1 MAETLLS
8 PGVLARENDL
18 SAVTAQPI
26 QAGAAIIGPTVKGP
40 VGIPTLVTSYSEYT
54 QAFGTTFLSGSLQ
67 QEFLTSNSAYN
78 YFNNGGTTLLVTRVV
93 SGSFTSATSTNIEGG
108 ESGVL
113 ETGADVLLGS
123 IGTNPTDAGAA
134 TYTSVATTNSGAGTG
149 AIVTAVVAGTTAP
162 TITSITATSAGSG
175 YEVGDVLTIA
185 AGDLGTGQLITAQN
199 VLSISNGA
207 AYALGAVTGPFTVA
221 QSSTTGTGTGAS
233 FTITGD
239 ATNVSALTV
248 SSIGTGHAATDV
260 ITISAADLITAGFT
274 GATGNLTITLG
285 AGSTNVADSSAATI
299 TLVADDIT
307 TNLSFTLKTFGEGAI
322 MNSSGSEV
330 NGALVSGS
338 NDNLRWEIPQFST
351 SSGTFT
357 LLVRRGSD
365 TTDAKTVLESF
376 TNLSLDPTAPNYI
389 SKVIGDSYKTVNTS
403 DTTPYVQDNGTY
415 PNRSRY
421 VYISAVNSK
430 TPQYFDN
437 NGDFKGEYTASLP
450 AIASGSFENATGQV
464 YFETAGAA
472 FNEQIVTATNIQG
485 LNNTN
490 YTTSIDLLSNQDE
503 YIFNSITVPGIMIE
517 TAPSTTTK
525 LINMVQERG
534 DAIAIVDASTYGA
547 TINSM
552 TAEASS
558 YNSSY
563 AAVYAPWLQTTS
575 PETGELVWV
584 PASTMIP
591 GVYAYNDR
599 VGEAWFAPAGLNRGG
614 LATVVR
620 PERKFSQSNRD
631 VLYQGKVNPIASF
644 PGSGTV
650 VFGQKTLQTKASA
663 LDRVNVRRLLIQLK
677 SYISQVADNLVF
689 EQNTIATRNAF
700 LSQVN
705 PYLESVQQRQGLYAF
720 KVIMDSSNNTADV
733 IDRNQLIGQI
743 YLQPTK
749 TAEFIYL
756 DFNVLPT
763 GATFPA

>member
-18 SAVTAQPI
+18 SAITAQPI
-26 QAGAAIIGPTVKGP
+26 QAGAAIIGPAVKGP
-40 VGIPTLVTSYSEYT
+40 VGIPTLVTSYSEYA
-54 QAFGTTFLSGSLQ
+54 QAFGTTFLSGSVP
-67 QEFLTSNSAYN
+67 QEFLTSVSAYN

-93 SGSFTSATSTNIEGG
+93 SGSFTSATSTDIQNNV

-113 ETGADVLLGS
+113 DIATDALLTS
-123 IGTNPTDAGAA
+123 ITVNPTDCDAA
-134 TYTSVATTNSGAGTG
+134 TYTSVALTGGTGTG
-149 AIVTAVVAGTTAP
+149 AIATVVCAGNTGTGDS
-162 TITSITATSAGSG
+162 TITSITITTPGSG
-175 YEVGDVLTIA
+175 YVVGDSLTIA
-185 AGDLGTGQLITAQN
+185 ALALGTA
-199 VLSISNGA
+199 
-207 AYALGAVTGPFTVA
+207 
-221 QSSTTGTGTGAS
+221 
-233 FTITGD
+233 
-239 ATNVSALTV
+239 
-248 SSIGTGHAATDV
+248 
-260 ITISAADLITAGFT
+260 
-274 GATGNLTITLG
+274 
-285 AGSTNVADSSAATI
+285 SSAATI
-299 TLVADDIT
+299 VLDAADIV
-307 TNLSFTLKTFGEGAI
+307 NNISFTLKTFGQGAI
-322 MNSSGSEV
+322 FNSSGSEV
-330 NGALVSGS
+330 DGALVSGS
-338 NDNLRWEIPQFST
+338 ADNLRWEVVSNST
-351 SSGTFT
+351 SSGTFS
-357 LLVRRGSD
+357 LLVRQGND
-365 TTDAKTVLESF
+365 TTNQKSVLESYS
-376 TNLSLDPTAPNYI
+376 NLSLDPTAPNYI
-389 SKVIGDSYKTVNTS
+389 SKVIGDVYKTINTT
-403 DTTPYVQDNGTY
+403 DTTPYVQVNGTY

-421 VYISAVNSK
+421 IYVSAVNAK
-430 TPQYFDN
+430 TPVYFDN
-437 NGDFKGEYTASLP
+437 NGNFKSEYTASLP
-450 AIASGSFENATGQV
+450 LVGSGSFESATGQV
-464 YFETAGAA
+464 YFNTAGAA
-472 FNEQIVTATNIQG
+472 MNEKIINAANIQG

-490 YTTSIDLLSNQDE
+490 YTTSISLLGNQDE
-503 YIFNSITVPGIMIE
+503 YIFNSITAPGLMIE
-517 TAPSTTTK
+517 TAPTTVTS

-534 DAIAIVDASTYGA
+534 DAIAIVDASVYGS

-552 TAEASS
+552 TSEAAS

-575 PETGELVWV
+575 PSTGDLVWV

-620 PERKFSQSNRD
+620 PERKFSQSDRD
-631 VLYQGKVNPIASF
+631 TLYTGKVNPIASF

-677 SYISQVADNLVF
+677 GYISQVADNLVF

>member
-1 MAETLLS
+1 
-8 PGVLARENDL
+8 
-18 SAVTAQPI
+18 
-26 QAGAAIIGPTVKGP
+26 
-40 VGIPTLVTSYSEYT
+40 
-54 QAFGTTFLSGSLQ
+54 
-67 QEFLTSNSAYN
+67 
-78 YFNNGGTTLLVTRVV
+78 
-93 SGSFTSATSTNIEGG
+93 
-108 ESGVL
+108 
-113 ETGADVLLGS
+113 
-123 IGTNPTDAGAA
+123 
-134 TYTSVATTNSGAGTG
+134 
-149 AIVTAVVAGTTAP
+149 
-162 TITSITATSAGSG
+162 
-175 YEVGDVLTIA
+175 
-185 AGDLGTGQLITAQN
+185 
-199 VLSISNGA
+199 
-207 AYALGAVTGPFTVA
+207 
-221 QSSTTGTGTGAS
+221 
-233 FTITGD
+233 
-239 ATNVSALTV
+239 
-248 SSIGTGHAATDV
+248 
-260 ITISAADLITAGFT
+260 
-274 GATGNLTITLG
+274 
-285 AGSTNVADSSAATI
+285 
-299 TLVADDIT
+299 
-307 TNLSFTLKTFGEGAI
+307 

-330 NGALVSGS
+330 DGALVSGS

-421 VYISAVNSK
+421 VYISAVNAK

-437 NGDFKGEYTASLP
+437 NGDFKGEFTSSLP
-450 AIASGSFENATGQV
+450 ELASGSFESATGQV
-464 YFETAGAA
+464 YFTTAGAA
-472 FNEQIVTATNIQG
+472 FNEQIINSENIQG

-552 TAEASS
+552 TSEASS

-631 VLYQGKVNPIASF
+631 TLYQGKVNPIASF

>member
-18 SAVTAQPI
+18 SAITAQPI

-40 VGIPTLVTSYSEYT
+40 VGIPTLVTSYSEYAA
-54 QAFGTTFLSGSLQ
+54 AFGTTFTSASLQ

-93 SGSFTSATSTNIEGG
+93 SGSFTSATSTNI
-108 ESGVL
+108 SGS
-113 ETGADVLLGS
+113 GNA
-123 IGTNPTDAGAA
+123 
-134 TYTSVATTNSGAGTG
+134 VAT
-149 AIVTAVVAGTTAP
+149 
-162 TITSITATSAGSG
+162 
-175 YEVGDVLTIA
+175 
-185 AGDLGTGQLITAQN
+185 
-199 VLSISNGA
+199 
-207 AYALGAVTGPFTVA
+207 
-221 QSSTTGTGTGAS
+221 
-233 FTITGD
+233 
-239 ATNVSALTV
+239 
-248 SSIGTGHAATDV
+248 
-260 ITISAADLITAGFT
+260 
-274 GATGNLTITLG
+274 
-285 AGSTNVADSSAATI
+285 
-299 TLVADDIT
+299 
-307 TNLSFTLKTFGEGAI
+307 SFTLKTFGEGAI

-338 NDNLRWEIPQFST
+338 SDNLRWEVAGFST
-351 SSGTFT
+351 SSGTFS
-357 LLVRRGSD
+357 LLIRRGDDNTSE
-365 TTDAKTVLESF
+365 KTVLESYA
-376 TNLSLDPTAPNYI
+376 NLSLDPTAPNYI
-389 SKVIGDSYKTVNTS
+389 SKVIGDSFKTVNTS

-421 VYISAVNSK
+421 VYVSAVNSK
-430 TPQYFDN
+430 TSQYFDN
-437 NGDFKGEYTASLP
+437 NGDFKSEYTSSLP
-450 AIASGSFENATGQV
+450 AIASGSFESATGQV
-464 YFETAGAA
+464 YFNTAGAA
-472 FNEQIVTATNIQG
+472 FNESITTAANIQG

-534 DAIAIVDASTYGA
+534 DALAIIDASVYGSTLLA
-547 TINSM
+547 M

-631 VLYQGKVNPIASF
+631 TLYQGKVNPIASF
-644 PGSGTV
+644 PGSGVV

-677 SYISQVADNLVF
+677 SFISQIADNLVF

-720 KVIMDSSNNTADV
+720 KVIMDDSNNTADV
-733 IDRNQLIGQI
+733 IDRNELIGQI

-763 GATFPA
+763 GATFPS

>member
-54 QAFGTTFLSGSLQ
+54 QAFGTTFLSASLQ

-93 SGSFTSATSTNIEGG
+93 SGSFTSATSTNI
-108 ESGVL
+108 SG
-113 ETGADVLLGS
+113 
-123 IGTNPTDAGAA
+123 
-134 TYTSVATTNSGAGTG
+134 
-149 AIVTAVVAGTTAP
+149 
-162 TITSITATSAGSG
+162 
-175 YEVGDVLTIA
+175 
-185 AGDLGTGQLITAQN
+185 
-199 VLSISNGA
+199 
-207 AYALGAVTGPFTVA
+207 
-221 QSSTTGTGTGAS
+221 
-233 FTITGD
+233 
-239 ATNVSALTV
+239 SAL
-248 SSIGTGHAATDV
+248 
-260 ITISAADLITAGFT
+260 
-274 GATGNLTITLG
+274 
-285 AGSTNVADSSAATI
+285 STK
-299 TLVADDIT
+299 T
-307 TNLSFTLKTFGEGAI
+307 TSFTLKTFGEGTI

-415 PNRSRY
+415 PNKSRY
-421 VYISAVNSK
+421 VYISAVNAK

-437 NGDFKGEYTASLP
+437 NGDFKGEFTSSLP
-450 AIASGSFENATGQV
+450 QIASGSFESATGQV

-472 FNEQIVTATNIQG
+472 FNEQIVNSENIQG

-552 TAEASS
+552 TSEASS

-631 VLYQGKVNPIASF
+631 TLYQGKVNPIASF

>member
-18 SAVTAQPI
+18 SAITAQPI

-40 VGIPTLVTSYSEYT
+40 VGIPTLVTSYSEYAA
-54 QAFGTTFLSGSLQ
+54 AFGTTFTSASLQ

-93 SGSFTSATSTNIEGG
+93 SGSFTSATSTNISG
-108 ESGVL
+108 SGV
-113 ETGADVLLGS
+113 A
-123 IGTNPTDAGAA
+123 
-134 TYTSVATTNSGAGTG
+134 VAT
-149 AIVTAVVAGTTAP
+149 
-162 TITSITATSAGSG
+162 
-175 YEVGDVLTIA
+175 
-185 AGDLGTGQLITAQN
+185 
-199 VLSISNGA
+199 
-207 AYALGAVTGPFTVA
+207 
-221 QSSTTGTGTGAS
+221 
-233 FTITGD
+233 
-239 ATNVSALTV
+239 
-248 SSIGTGHAATDV
+248 
-260 ITISAADLITAGFT
+260 
-274 GATGNLTITLG
+274 
-285 AGSTNVADSSAATI
+285 
-299 TLVADDIT
+299 
-307 TNLSFTLKTFGEGAI
+307 SFTLKTFGEGAI

-338 NDNLRWEIPQFST
+338 SDNLRWEVAGFST
-351 SSGTFT
+351 SSGTFS
-357 LLVRRGSD
+357 LLIRRGDDNTSE
-365 TTDAKTVLESF
+365 KTVLESYA
-376 TNLSLDPTAPNYI
+376 NLSLDPTAPNYI
-389 SKVIGDSYKTVNTS
+389 SKVIGDSFKTVNTS

-421 VYISAVNSK
+421 VYVSAVNSK
-430 TPQYFDN
+430 TSQYFDN
-437 NGDFKGEYTASLP
+437 NGDFKSEYTSSLP
-450 AIASGSFENATGQV
+450 AIASGSFESATGQV
-464 YFETAGAA
+464 YFNTAGAA
-472 FNEQIVTATNIQG
+472 FNESITTAANIQG

-534 DAIAIVDASTYGA
+534 DALAIIDASVYGSTLLA
-547 TINSM
+547 M

-631 VLYQGKVNPIASF
+631 TLYQGKVNPIASF
-644 PGSGTV
+644 PGSGVV

-677 SYISQVADNLVF
+677 SFISQIADNLVF

-720 KVIMDSSNNTADV
+720 KVIMDDSNNTADV
-733 IDRNQLIGQI
+733 IDRNELIGQI

-763 GATFPA
+763 GATFPS

>member
-54 QAFGTTFLSGSLQ
+54 QAFGTTFMSASLQ

-93 SGSFTSATSTNIEGG
+93 SGSFTSATSTNI
-108 ESGVL
+108 SG
-113 ETGADVLLGS
+113 
-123 IGTNPTDAGAA
+123 
-134 TYTSVATTNSGAGTG
+134 
-149 AIVTAVVAGTTAP
+149 
-162 TITSITATSAGSG
+162 
-175 YEVGDVLTIA
+175 
-185 AGDLGTGQLITAQN
+185 
-199 VLSISNGA
+199 
-207 AYALGAVTGPFTVA
+207 
-221 QSSTTGTGTGAS
+221 
-233 FTITGD
+233 
-239 ATNVSALTV
+239 SAL
-248 SSIGTGHAATDV
+248 
-260 ITISAADLITAGFT
+260 
-274 GATGNLTITLG
+274 
-285 AGSTNVADSSAATI
+285 STK
-299 TLVADDIT
+299 T
-307 TNLSFTLKTFGEGAI
+307 TSFTLKTFGEGAI

-365 TTDAKTVLESF
+365 TTDQKTVLESF

-421 VYISAVNSK
+421 VYISAVNAK

-437 NGDFKGEYTASLP
+437 NGDFKGEFTSSLP
-450 AIASGSFENATGQV
+450 QIASGSFESATGQV

-472 FNEQIVTATNIQG
+472 FNEQIVNSENIQG

-534 DAIAIVDASTYGA
+534 DAIAIVDASKYGA

-552 TAEASS
+552 TAEAQS

-631 VLYQGKVNPIASF
+631 VLYQGKVN
-644 PGSGTV
+644 
-650 VFGQKTLQTKASA
+650 A

>member
-18 SAVTAQPI
+18 SAITAQPI

-54 QAFGTTFLSGSLQ
+54 AAFGTTFTSASLQ

-93 SGSFTSATSTNIEGG
+93 SGSFTSATSTNI
-108 ESGVL
+108 SGS
-113 ETGADVLLGS
+113 GNA
-123 IGTNPTDAGAA
+123 
-134 TYTSVATTNSGAGTG
+134 VAT
-149 AIVTAVVAGTTAP
+149 
-162 TITSITATSAGSG
+162 
-175 YEVGDVLTIA
+175 
-185 AGDLGTGQLITAQN
+185 
-199 VLSISNGA
+199 
-207 AYALGAVTGPFTVA
+207 
-221 QSSTTGTGTGAS
+221 
-233 FTITGD
+233 
-239 ATNVSALTV
+239 
-248 SSIGTGHAATDV
+248 
-260 ITISAADLITAGFT
+260 
-274 GATGNLTITLG
+274 
-285 AGSTNVADSSAATI
+285 
-299 TLVADDIT
+299 
-307 TNLSFTLKTFGEGAI
+307 SFTLKTFGEGAI

-338 NDNLRWEIPQFST
+338 SDNLRWEVAGFST
-351 SSGTFT
+351 SSGTFS
-357 LLVRRGSD
+357 LLIRRGDDNTSE
-365 TTDAKTVLESF
+365 KTVLESYA
-376 TNLSLDPTAPNYI
+376 NLSLDPTAPNYI
-389 SKVIGDSYKTVNTS
+389 SKVIGDSFKTVNTS

-421 VYISAVNSK
+421 VYVSTVNSK
-430 TPQYFDN
+430 TSQYFDN
-437 NGDFKGEYTASLP
+437 NGDFKSEYTSSLP
-450 AIASGSFENATGQV
+450 AIASGSFESATGQV
-464 YFETAGAA
+464 YFNTAGAA
-472 FNEQIVTATNIQG
+472 FNESITTAANIQG

-534 DAIAIVDASTYGA
+534 DALAIIDASVYGSTLLA
-547 TINSM
+547 M

-631 VLYQGKVNPIASF
+631 TLYQGKVNPIASF
-644 PGSGTV
+644 PGSGVV

-677 SYISQVADNLVF
+677 SFISQIADNLVF

-720 KVIMDSSNNTADV
+720 KVIMDDSNNTADV
-733 IDRNQLIGQI
+733 IDRNELIGQI

-763 GATFPA
+763 GATFPS

>member
-18 SAVTAQPI
+18 SAITAQPI

-40 VGIPTLVTSYSEYT
+40 VGIPTLVTSYSQY
-54 QAFGTTFLSGSLQ
+54 ANLFGTTFMSASVPQ
-67 QEFLTSNSAYN
+67 SFLTSTSAYN
-78 YFNNGGTTLLVTRVV
+78 YFQNGGTTLLVTRIV
-93 SGSFTSATSTNIEGG
+93 SGSFTSATSTNISG
-108 ESGVL
+108 SGV
-113 ETGADVLLGS
+113 A
-123 IGTNPTDAGAA
+123 
-134 TYTSVATTNSGAGTG
+134 VAT
-149 AIVTAVVAGTTAP
+149 
-162 TITSITATSAGSG
+162 
-175 YEVGDVLTIA
+175 
-185 AGDLGTGQLITAQN
+185 
-199 VLSISNGA
+199 
-207 AYALGAVTGPFTVA
+207 
-221 QSSTTGTGTGAS
+221 S
-233 FTITGD
+233 F
-239 ATNVSALTV
+239 A
-248 SSIGTGHAATDV
+248 
-260 ITISAADLITAGFT
+260 
-274 GATGNLTITLG
+274 
-285 AGSTNVADSSAATI
+285 
-299 TLVADDIT
+299 
-307 TNLSFTLKTFGEGAI
+307 LKTFGQGTI

-330 NGALVSGS
+330 DGALVSGS
-338 NDNLRWEIPQFST
+338 ADNLRWEVSGFST

-357 LLVRRGSD
+357 LLLRQGNDNSEQ
-365 TTDAKTVLESF
+365 KTVLESY

-389 SKVIGDSYKTVNTS
+389 SKVIGDTYQTINTS
-403 DTTPYVQDNGTY
+403 DTTPYVQTNGTY

-421 VYISAVNSK
+421 VYVSSVNAK
-430 TPQYFDN
+430 TPNYFDN
-437 NGDFKGEYTASLP
+437 NGNFKSEYTASLP
-450 AIASGSFENATGQV
+450 AVASGSFDGATGQV

-472 FNEQIVTATNIQG
+472 FNENINSATNIQG

-490 YTTSIDLLSNQDE
+490 YTTSIALLANQDE
-503 YIFNSITVPGIMIE
+503 YIFNAI
-517 TAPSTTTK
+517 TAPGLTIENTPTTVTS

-534 DAIAIVDASTYGA
+534 DAIAIVDPSAYGA
-547 TINSM
+547 TLNGM

-563 AAVYAPWLQTTS
+563 AACYAPWLQTTS

-620 PERKFSQSNRD
+620 PERKLSQSERD
-631 VLYQGKVNPIASF
+631 TLYQGKVNPIASF
-644 PGSGTV
+644 PGSGVV

-720 KVIMDSSNNTADV
+720 KVIMDASNNTADV

>member
-54 QAFGTTFLSGSLQ
+54 QAFGTTFLSASLQ

-93 SGSFTSATSTNIEGG
+93 SGSFTSAQSTNI
-108 ESGVL
+108 SGSEAPV
-113 ETGADVLLGS
+113 
-123 IGTNPTDAGAA
+123 
-134 TYTSVATTNSGAGTG
+134 TT
-149 AIVTAVVAGTTAP
+149 
-162 TITSITATSAGSG
+162 
-175 YEVGDVLTIA
+175 
-185 AGDLGTGQLITAQN
+185 
-199 VLSISNGA
+199 
-207 AYALGAVTGPFTVA
+207 
-221 QSSTTGTGTGAS
+221 
-233 FTITGD
+233 
-239 ATNVSALTV
+239 
-248 SSIGTGHAATDV
+248 
-260 ITISAADLITAGFT
+260 
-274 GATGNLTITLG
+274 
-285 AGSTNVADSSAATI
+285 
-299 TLVADDIT
+299 
-307 TNLSFTLKTFGEGAI
+307 SFTLKTFGEGAI

-330 NGALVSGS
+330 DGALVSGS
-338 NDNLRWEIPQFST
+338 ADNLRWEIASNST
-351 SSGTFT
+351 SSGTFS
-357 LLVRRGSD
+357 LLIRRGDD
-365 TTDAKTVLESF
+365 TTDSKTVLESYA
-376 TNLSLDPTAPNYI
+376 NLSLDPTAPNYI
-389 SKVIGDSYKTVNTS
+389 SKVIGDSFKSINTS

-421 VYISAVNSK
+421 VYVSSVDSK

-437 NGDFKGEYTASLP
+437 NGDFKGEFTASLP

-472 FNEQIVTATNIQG
+472 FNEKITTAANIQG

-503 YIFNSITVPGIMIE
+503 YLFNTITVPGIMIE
-517 TAPSTTTK
+517 TAPTTTTK

-534 DAIAIVDASTYGA
+534 DALAVIDASTYGA
-547 TINSM
+547 TLLSM

-620 PERKFSQSNRD
+620 PERKFSQANRD
-631 VLYQGKVNPIASF
+631 TLYQGKVNPIASF

-663 LDRVNVRRLLIQLK
+663 LDRVNVRRLLIELK
-677 SYISQVADNLVF
+677 SYISQVSDNLVF

-720 KVIMDSSNNTADV
+720 KVIMDDSNNTADV
-733 IDRNQLIGQI
+733 IDRNELIGQI